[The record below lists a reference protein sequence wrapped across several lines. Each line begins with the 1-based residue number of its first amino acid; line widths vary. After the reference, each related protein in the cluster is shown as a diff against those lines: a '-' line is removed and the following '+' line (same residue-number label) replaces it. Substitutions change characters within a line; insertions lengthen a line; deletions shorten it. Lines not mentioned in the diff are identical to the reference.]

1 MDEKEK
7 NNNVQKEDKKQKKTG
22 KTTTGETKKQDTVNE
37 DALKLKEK
45 DKALSKKKE
54 VFIEEKDVQEKINE
68 KAKTYKNKIKIK
80 GFRPGK
86 VPVEYI
92 KRYLYKDLLEETI
105 DDFLRDN
112 VKKILDSV
120 KNLATYPNITKK
132 YDESKGLTIKIQYEL
147 LPEFELPEYNSVD
160 VEDYKTTAV
169 KKEVDAE
176 IERLAMQVAEV
187 IPFEKDSPLEDD
199 DTLVDFEFQIKNPN
213 TGKWMKKELLKDR
226 KLKTQSFMDVNKHLK
241 GMKIG
246 EEKVFKGIIPDT
258 LKEKSFAGKETEAKI
273 KIISAKKHEIPELN
287 DEFAKSLGEYKTLA
301 ELKSKV
307 KKAIEDKKKEDK
319 KFVLG
324 ERVLEK
330 IADKLD
336 FGIPVSFI
344 FEEMNRLFKEGAQYD
359 PATSLKVSRENIK
372 KQLIM
377 EKIAEKEK
385 IDVIQKEVDE
395 YIEKYAKSIGVPVQ
409 FIKPSLKKEQI
420 TEIKHAVKMN
430 KVIALLGDKAKIKQ
444 KTATKSKTTD
454 KTEEKQKKAITK
466 ETTNK
471 TKKEKKVTT
480 DKKKK
485 KTAGGK

>member
-7 NNNVQKEDKKQKKTG
+7 NNSVVKKEDKKEKKTAKG
-22 KTTTGETKKQDTVNE
+22 SVNRTKKKDAVNE
-37 DALKLKEK
+37 DALKLKEQ
-45 DKALSKKKE
+45 DKALSIKDE
-54 VFIEEKDVQEKINE
+54 IFIEAKKVQAKIDE
-68 KAKTYKNKIKIK
+68 KAKTYKNRVKIK

-86 VPVEYI
+86 VPVDYV
-92 KRYLYKDLLEETI
+92 KKYLYKELLEETI

-132 YDESKGLTIKIQYEL
+132 YEEGKGLTIKIQYEL
-147 LPEFELPEYNSVD
+147 LPEIELPEYQGIA
-160 VEDYKTTAV
+160 VEDYKTTAL

-176 IERLAMQVAEV
+176 MERLAMQVAEV
-187 IPFEKDSPLEDD
+187 IPFEKDTPLEDD
-199 DTLVDFEFQIKNPN
+199 NTLVDFEFQIKNPN
-213 TGKWMKKELLKDR
+213 TGKWMKKELLKER
-226 KLKTQSFMDVNKHLK
+226 KLKDQAFMDVNKHLK

-246 EEKVFKGIIPDT
+246 DEKVFKGIIPDS
-258 LKEKSFAGKETEAKI
+258 LKEKSFAGKETEARI
-273 KIISAKKHEIPELN
+273 KIISAKKHKIPELN
-287 DEFAKSLGEYKTLA
+287 DEFAKSLGEYKTIA
-301 ELKSKV
+301 ELKTKI

-330 IADKLD
+330 IAKKTD

-385 IDVIQKEVDE
+385 IDVNQKEIDE

-409 FIKPSLKKEQI
+409 FIKPSLKEEQI

-430 KVIALLGDKAKIKQ
+430 KVIALLGEKAKTGQ
-444 KTATKSKTTD
+444 KSSSKSKTTD
-454 KTEEKQKKAITK
+454 KPEEKEKKTA
-466 ETTNK
+466 
-471 TKKEKKVTT
+471 TKKEEKREKKAAPT
-480 DKKKK
+480 KKSKK
-485 KTAGGK
+485 SDGGK